1 MTEYRTLFLGD
12 LSIHCN
18 EVEIYQLFSQYG
30 RVENVRFKKASKNHN
45 LSYAFVTFQSYQEA
59 EFAIRSLNGIIL
71 MGRPLR

>member
-12 LSIHCN
+12 LSIHCS
-18 EVEIYQLFSQYG
+18 ELDIYQLFSQFG

-45 LSYAFVTFQSYQEA
+45 LSYAFVTFHSYQEA
-59 EFAIRSLNGIIL
+59 ELAFRSLNGFML